1 MTEKKRISE
10 EVLIHFATKIIT
22 ALGAP
27 EARARA
33 TAEILAAADMRG
45 ISSHGVAGG
54 TGLRELVE
62 RIQKDAID
70 SKAIPR
76 IKRNENWAV
85 ATMDAKAGIGP
96 AAAMDATHLAGDLA
110 EVYGIGKV
118 YVHNANHFG
127 AACVYVE
134 ALIER
139 GLAGRATCT
148 SGAWMKPFG
157 GNRIR
162 LGTNPIAW
170 GVPAGDQA
178 IVIDVATTQRAVS
191 PAIRASRAGEAIPAD
206 YFLHENGEVMSGHMA
221 YEELIKGSV
230 LPLGGTQFGYKG
242 SGLAVLVDL
251 DGVIGGG
258 STQCIPTLRVQP
270 DTRITQTIEA
280 WRLDAL
286 YPIEDAKKR
295 LAEAVRDIKSC
306 GGPEM
311 LLPGEREARKKT
323 DAEKNGIPYEASQW
337 NTLKMIGGW
346 LGVDPPEGMPENLP
360 AK

>member
-1 MTEKKRISE
+1 MSDTKRISE
-10 EVLIHFATKIIT
+10 EALVRFATKIIM
-22 ALGAP
+22 ALGTP
-27 EARARA
+27 EERARV

-54 TGLRELVE
+54 TGLRELVD
-62 RIQKDAID
+62 RTRKDAID
-70 SKAIPR
+70 PKATPSV
-76 IKRNENWAV
+76 KRNENWAV
-85 ATMDAKAGIGP
+85 ATMDAQAGIGP
-96 AAAMDATHLAGDLA
+96 AAAMDATRLAGDLA
-110 EVYGIGKV
+110 QEYGIGKV

-148 SGAWMKPFG
+148 SGAWMKPFR

-191 PAIRASRAGEAIPAD
+191 PAIRASRAGEAIPPD
-206 YFLHENGEVMSGHMA
+206 YFLDENGEVISGHVP
-221 YEELIKGSV
+221 YDELLKGSV

-258 STQCIPTLRVQP
+258 ATERIPTLRVQ
-270 DTRITQTIEA
+270 DDARITQTIEA

-286 YPIEDAKKR
+286 YSIEDAKNR

-306 GGPEM
+306 GRPEM
-311 LLPGEREARKKT
+311 LLPGEREARKKM

-337 NTLKMIGGW
+337 DTLKMLGDW
-346 LGVDPPEGMPENLP
+346 LGVEPPEACQEN
-360 AK
+360 

>member
-1 MTEKKRISE
+1 MTEKKRVSE
-10 EVLIHFATKIIT
+10 EALVRFATKIIM

-27 EARARA
+27 EERARV

-54 TGLRELVE
+54 TGLRELVD
-62 RIQKDAID
+62 RIRKDAID
-70 SKAIPR
+70 PKATPSV
-76 IKRNENWAV
+76 KRNENWAV
-85 ATMDAKAGIGP
+85 ATMDAQAGIGP
-96 AAAMDATHLAGDLA
+96 AAAMDATRLAGDLA
-110 EVYGIGKV
+110 EEYGIGKV
-118 YVHNANHFG
+118 YMHNANHFG

-148 SGAWMKPFG
+148 SGAWMMPFG
-157 GNRIR
+157 GNTIR

-178 IVIDVATTQRAVS
+178 IVIDAAMTQRAVS
-191 PAIRASRAGEAIPAD
+191 PAIRASRAGEAIPPD
-206 YFLHENGEVMSGHMA
+206 YFLDENGEVISGHVP
-221 YEELIKGSV
+221 YDELLKGSV

-258 STQCIPTLRVQP
+258 ATERIPTLRVQ
-270 DTRITQTIEA
+270 DDARITQTIEA

-286 YPIEDAKKR
+286 YSIEDAKNR

-306 GGPEM
+306 GRPEM
-311 LLPGEREARKKT
+311 LLPGEREARKKA

-337 NTLKMIGGW
+337 DTLEMLGDW
-346 LGVDPPEGMPENLP
+346 LGVEPPEACQQN
-360 AK
+360 

>member
-1 MTEKKRISE
+1 MNDIKRISE
-10 EVLIHFATKIIT
+10 EALVRFATKIIT

-27 EARARA
+27 EERARV

-54 TGLRELVE
+54 TGLRELVD
-62 RIQKDAID
+62 RIRKDAID
-70 SKAIPR
+70 PKATPVV
-76 IKRNENWAV
+76 KRNENWAV
-85 ATMDAKAGIGP
+85 ATMDAQAGIGP
-96 AAAMDATHLAGDLA
+96 AAAMDATRLAGDLA
-110 EVYGIGKV
+110 EEYGIGKV

-191 PAIRASRAGEAIPAD
+191 PAIRASRAGEAIPPD
-206 YFLHENGEVMSGHMA
+206 YFLDENGEVISGHVP
-221 YEELIKGSV
+221 YDELLKGSV

-258 STQCIPTLRVQP
+258 ATERIPTLRVQ
-270 DTRITQTIEA
+270 DDARITQTIEA

-286 YPIEDAKKR
+286 YSIEDAKNR

-311 LLPGEREARKKT
+311 LLPGERETRKKA

-337 NTLKMIGGW
+337 DTLKMMGDW
-346 LGVDPPEGMPENLP
+346 LGVEPPEAYPEN
-360 AK
+360 

>member
-1 MTEKKRISE
+1 MTENKRVSE
-10 EVLIHFATKIIT
+10 EALVRFATKIIM

-27 EARARA
+27 EERARM
-33 TAEILAAADMRG
+33 TAEILTAADMRG

-70 SKAIPR
+70 PNATPS
-76 IKRNENWAV
+76 IKRKANWAV
-85 ATMDAKAGIGP
+85 ATMDAQAGIGP
-96 AAAMDATHLAGDLA
+96 AAAMDATRLAGDLA
-110 EVYGIGKV
+110 DEYGIGKV

-148 SGAWMKPFG
+148 SGAWMKPYA

-178 IVIDVATTQRAVS
+178 IVIDVAMTQRAVS
-191 PAIRASRAGEAIPAD
+191 PAIRASRAGEAIPPD
-206 YFLHENGEVMSGHMA
+206 YFLDENGEVISGHVP
-221 YEELIKGSV
+221 YDELIKGSV
-230 LPLGGTQFGYKG
+230 LPLGGMQFGYKG
-242 SGLAVLVDL
+242 SGLAVLIDL

-258 STQCIPTLRVQP
+258 ATEHIPTLRVQP
-270 DTRITQTIEA
+270 DARITQTIEA

-286 YPIEDAKKR
+286 NPVEDAKRR
-295 LAEAVRDIKSC
+295 LAEAVQDIKSC

-311 LLPGEREARKKT
+311 LLPGEREARKKA

-337 NTLKMIGGW
+337 ETLKMIGGW
-346 LGVDPPEGMPENLP
+346 LGVEPPEAIQGN
-360 AK
+360 

>member
-1 MTEKKRISE
+1 MSDLKRISE
-10 EVLIHFATKIIT
+10 EALVRFATKIIM
-22 ALGAP
+22 ALGTP
-27 EARARA
+27 EERARV

-54 TGLRELVE
+54 TGLRELVD
-62 RIQKDAID
+62 RIRKDAID
-70 SKAIPR
+70 PKATPSV
-76 IKRNENWAV
+76 KRNENWAV
-85 ATMDAKAGIGP
+85 ATMDAQAGIGP
-96 AAAMDATHLAGDLA
+96 AAAMDATRLAGDLA
-110 EVYGIGKV
+110 EEYGIGKV

-191 PAIRASRAGEAIPAD
+191 PAIRASRAGEAIPPD
-206 YFLHENGEVMSGHMA
+206 YFLDENGEVISGHVP
-221 YEELIKGSV
+221 YDELLKGSV

-258 STQCIPTLRVQP
+258 ATERIPTLRVQ
-270 DTRITQTIEA
+270 DDARITQTIEA

-286 YPIEDAKKR
+286 YSIEDAKNR

-306 GGPEM
+306 GRPEM
-311 LLPGEREARKKT
+311 LLPGEREARTKV

-337 NTLKMIGGW
+337 DTLKMLGD
-346 LGVDPPEGMPENLP
+346 LVGVDPPEALQEN
-360 AK
+360 

>member
-1 MTEKKRISE
+1 MSDTKRISE
-10 EVLIHFATKIIT
+10 EALVRFATKIIM

-27 EARARA
+27 EERARV

-54 TGLRELVE
+54 TGLRELVD
-62 RIQKDAID
+62 RIRKDAID
-70 SKAIPR
+70 PKAAPVV
-76 IKRNENWAV
+76 KRNENWAV
-85 ATMDAKAGIGP
+85 ATMDAQAGIGP
-96 AAAMDATHLAGDLA
+96 AAAMDATRLAGDLA
-110 EVYGIGKV
+110 VEYGIGKV

-191 PAIRASRAGEAIPAD
+191 PAIRASRAGEAIPPD
-206 YFLHENGEVMSGHMA
+206 YFLDENGEVISGHVP
-221 YEELIKGSV
+221 YDELLKGSV

-258 STQCIPTLRVQP
+258 ATERIPTLRVQ
-270 DTRITQTIEA
+270 DDARITQTIEA

-286 YPIEDAKKR
+286 YSIEDAKNR
-295 LAEAVRDIKSC
+295 LADAVRDIKSC

-311 LLPGEREARKKT
+311 LLPGEREARKKA

-337 NTLKMIGGW
+337 DTLKMMGDW
-346 LGVDPPEGMPENLP
+346 LGVEPPEAYPEN
-360 AK
+360 

>member
-10 EVLIHFATKIIT
+10 EALVRFATKIIM

-27 EARARA
+27 EERARV

-70 SKAIPR
+70 PAAAPS

-85 ATMDAKAGIGP
+85 ATMDAQAGIGP
-96 AAAMDATHLAGDLA
+96 ATAMDATRLAGDLA
-110 EVYGIGKV
+110 EKYGIGKV

-170 GVPAGDQA
+170 GVPAGDAA
-178 IVIDVATTQRAVS
+178 IVIDAAMTQRAVS
-191 PAIRASRAGEAIPAD
+191 PAIRASRAGEAIPDD
-206 YFLHENGEVMSGHMA
+206 YFLDENGEVISGHVP
-221 YEELIKGSV
+221 YDELIKGSV

-258 STQCIPTLRVQP
+258 ATRHIPTLRVQP
-270 DTRITQTIEA
+270 DARITQTIEA

-286 YPIEDAKKR
+286 YPLEDVKRR

-323 DAEKNGIPYEASQW
+323 DAEKNGIPYETSQW
-337 NTLKMIGGW
+337 DTLKTIGGW
-346 LGVDPPEGMPENLP
+346 LGVQPPETIQEN
-360 AK
+360 

>member
-1 MTEKKRISE
+1 MTENKRVSE
-10 EVLIHFATKIIT
+10 EALVRFATKIIM

-27 EARARA
+27 EERARM
-33 TAEILAAADMRG
+33 TAEILTAADMRG

-70 SKAIPR
+70 PNATPS
-76 IKRNENWAV
+76 IKRNTNWAV
-85 ATMDAKAGIGP
+85 ATMDAQAGIGP
-96 AAAMDATHLAGDLA
+96 AAAMDATRLAGDLA
-110 EVYGIGKV
+110 DEYGIGKV

-148 SGAWMKPFG
+148 SGAWMKPYA

-178 IVIDVATTQRAVS
+178 IVIDVAMTQRAVS
-191 PAIRASRAGEAIPAD
+191 PAIRASRAGEAIPPD
-206 YFLHENGEVMSGHMA
+206 YFLDENGEVISGHVP
-221 YEELIKGSV
+221 YDELIKGSV
-230 LPLGGTQFGYKG
+230 LPLGGMQFGYKG
-242 SGLAVLVDL
+242 SGLAVLIDL

-258 STQCIPTLRVQP
+258 ATEHIPTLRVQP
-270 DTRITQTIEA
+270 DARITQTIEA

-286 YPIEDAKKR
+286 NPVEDAKRR
-295 LAEAVRDIKSC
+295 LAEAVQDIKSC

-311 LLPGEREARKKT
+311 LLPGEREARKKA
-323 DAEKNGIPYEASQW
+323 DAKKNGIPYEASQW
-337 NTLKMIGGW
+337 ETLKMIGGW
-346 LGVDPPEGMPENLP
+346 LGVEPPEAIQGN
-360 AK
+360 

>member
-1 MTEKKRISE
+1 MSDTKRISE
-10 EVLIHFATKIIT
+10 EALVRFATKIIM

-27 EARARA
+27 EERARV

-54 TGLRELVE
+54 TGLRELVD
-62 RIQKDAID
+62 RIRKDAID
-70 SKAIPR
+70 PKATPSV
-76 IKRNENWAV
+76 KRNENWAV
-85 ATMDAKAGIGP
+85 AVMDAQAGIGP
-96 AAAMDATHLAGDLA
+96 AAAMDATRLAGDLA
-110 EVYGIGKV
+110 EEYGIGKV

-191 PAIRASRAGEAIPAD
+191 PAIRASRAGEAIPPD
-206 YFLHENGEVMSGHMA
+206 YFLDENGEVISGHVP
-221 YEELIKGSV
+221 YDELLKGSV

-258 STQCIPTLRVQP
+258 ATERIPTLRVQ
-270 DTRITQTIEA
+270 DDARITQTIEA

-286 YPIEDAKKR
+286 YSIEDAKNR

-306 GGPEM
+306 GRPEM
-311 LLPGEREARKKT
+311 LLPGEREARKKV

-337 NTLKMIGGW
+337 DTLKMLGNR
-346 LGVDPPEGMPENLP
+346 LGVEPPEAYQEN
-360 AK
+360 

>member
-1 MTEKKRISE
+1 MSETKRISE
-10 EVLIHFATKIIT
+10 EALVRFATKCIM

-27 EARARA
+27 VERARV

-62 RIQKDAID
+62 RTQKDAID
-70 SKAIPR
+70 PKADPI
-76 IKRNENWAV
+76 IEQNENRAV
-85 ATMDAKAGIGP
+85 AAMDAQGGIGP
-96 AAAMDATHLAGDLA
+96 AAAMDATRLAGDLA
-110 EVYGIGKV
+110 EQYGIGKV

-178 IVIDVATTQRAVS
+178 VVIDVATTQRAVS
-191 PAIRASRAGEAIPAD
+191 PAIRASRAGEAIPPD
-206 YFLHENGEVMSGHMA
+206 YFLQENGEVMTGHVP
-221 YEELIKGSV
+221 YDELIKGSV

-258 STQCIPTLRVQP
+258 STRHIPTLRVRP
-270 DTRITQTIEA
+270 DARITQTIEA

-286 YPIEDAKKR
+286 YPLEDAKKR
-295 LAEAVRDIKSC
+295 LADAVQDIKNC

-311 LLPGEREARKKT
+311 LLPGEREARKK
-323 DAEKNGIPYEASQW
+323 AEAEENGIPYETSQW
-337 NTLKMIGGW
+337 EALEMIGGW
-346 LGVDPPEGMPENLP
+346 LGVEPPEAMQRNSSVE
-360 AK
+360 

>member
-10 EVLIHFATKIIT
+10 EALVRFATKIIM

-27 EARARA
+27 EERARV
-33 TAEILAAADMRG
+33 TAEILTAADMRG

-62 RIQKDAID
+62 RIRKDAID
-70 SKAIPR
+70 PKAIPSV
-76 IKRNENWAV
+76 KQNENWAV

-96 AAAMDATHLAGDLA
+96 AAAMDATRLAGDLA
-110 EVYGIGKV
+110 EKYGIGKV

-134 ALIER
+134 ALNER

-170 GVPAGDQA
+170 GAPAGDQA
-178 IVIDVATTQRAVS
+178 IVIDVAMTQRAVS
-191 PAIRASRAGEAIPAD
+191 PAIRASRAGEEIPPD
-206 YFLHENGEVMSGHMA
+206 YFLHENGEVMSGHVA

-242 SGLAVLVDL
+242 SGLAVLIDL

-258 STQCIPTLRVQP
+258 STQHIPTLRVQP
-270 DTRITQTIEA
+270 DARITQTIEA

-286 YPIEDAKKR
+286 YPLEDVKKR

-311 LLPGEREARKKT
+311 LLPGEREARNKT
-323 DAEKNGIPYEASQW
+323 DAEKYGIPYETSQW
-337 NTLKMIGGW
+337 EVLDMIGGW
-346 LGVDPPEGMPENLP
+346 LGVEPPAAMQEL
-360 AK
+360 

>member
-1 MTEKKRISE
+1 MNDVKRISE
-10 EVLIHFATKIIT
+10 EALVHFATKIIM

-27 EARARA
+27 EERARV

-62 RIQKDAID
+62 RIQKNAID
-70 SKAIPR
+70 PIAAPS

-85 ATMDAKAGIGP
+85 AVMDAQGGIGP
-96 AAAMDATHLAGDLA
+96 AAAMDATRLAGDLA
-110 EVYGIGKV
+110 EEYGIGKV

-191 PAIRASRAGEAIPAD
+191 PAIRASRAGEAIPPD
-206 YFLHENGEVMSGHMA
+206 YFLDENGEVISGHVA
-221 YEELIKGSV
+221 YDELLKGSV

-258 STQCIPTLRVQP
+258 ATEHIPTLRVQ
-270 DTRITQTIEA
+270 DDARITQTIEA

-286 YPIEDAKKR
+286 YSIEDAQNR
-295 LAEAVRDIKSC
+295 LADAVRDIKSC

-311 LLPGEREARKKT
+311 LLPGEREARKKA

-337 NTLKMIGGW
+337 GTLKMIGGW
-346 LGVDPPEGMPENLP
+346 LGVEPPEACQE
-360 AK
+360 K

>member
-1 MTEKKRISE
+1 MSDTKRISE
-10 EVLIHFATKIIT
+10 EALVRFATKIIM
-22 ALGAP
+22 ALGTP
-27 EARARA
+27 EERARV
-33 TAEILAAADMRG
+33 TAEILTAADMRG

-54 TGLRELVE
+54 TGLRELVD

-70 SKAIPR
+70 PKAIPSV
-76 IKRNENWAV
+76 KRNENWAV
-85 ATMDAKAGIGP
+85 ATMDAQAGIGP
-96 AAAMDATHLAGDLA
+96 AAAMDATRLAGDLA
-110 EVYGIGKV
+110 EEYGIGKV

-170 GVPAGDQA
+170 GMPAGDLA
-178 IVIDVATTQRAVS
+178 IVIDVAMTQRAVS
-191 PAIRASRAGEAIPAD
+191 PAIRASRAGEAIPPD
-206 YFLHENGEVMSGHMA
+206 YFLDENGEVISGHVP
-221 YEELIKGSV
+221 YDELLKGSV

-258 STQCIPTLRVQP
+258 ATERIPTLRVQ
-270 DTRITQTIEA
+270 DDARITQTIEA

-286 YPIEDAKKR
+286 YSIEDAKNR
-295 LAEAVRDIKSC
+295 LAETVRDIKSC
-306 GGPEM
+306 GRPEM
-311 LLPGEREARKKT
+311 LLPGEREARKKA

-337 NTLKMIGGW
+337 DTLKMLGDW
-346 LGVDPPEGMPENLP
+346 LGVEPPEAHQEN
-360 AK
+360 